1 MQVLDKREA
10 TRQPPPPQQAK
21 EAFSVQLHSEMAM
34 WGEIIMQPRP
44 DMAEPKPQ
52 FEQRNKTKN
61 CLHENINFLI

>member
-34 WGEIIMQPRP
+34 RSEIIMEPRTP
-44 DMAEPKPQ
+44 AQ
-52 FEQRNKTKN
+52 TKKQKQ
-61 CLHENINFLI
+61 LKI